1 MADRRIIPPAEA
13 REWLED
19 NGPFPLRPGMLNLL
33 HTAVV
38 LGEEVETLRVKVS
51 EQEAA
56 LAEAWDEGWE
66 SGATCAVA
74 DEQGYSEDSEAHA
87 KETNPYRAP
96 LAGEQPSLTE
106 LERQHRDD
114 IDSYDCDPAICSV
127 HNPLA
132 GEQSDTQRVD
142 ATHGESLPTYEHRGL
157 ARPSDRPWRPAQTR
171 CGCGCPTYSAHLRMI
186 GAAALNLFQLLQEE
200 VRDHG

>member
-1 MADRRIIPPAEA
+1 MAERRIIPPAEA

-56 LAEAWDEGWE
+56 LIEARMWIVNAIDPAEVGIEAKQQMLDIL
-66 SGATCAVA
+66 ATA
-74 DEQGYSEDSEAHA
+74 
-87 KETNPYRAP
+87 

-186 GAAALNLFQLLQEE
+186 GAS
-200 VRDHG
+200 